1 MENARLANASA
12 RGLNRHMTRFSL
24 RGTFET
30 IVARRARIRSAVLIG
45 GGAYVGAAMA
55 FATQLLLARG
65 LSLEEFGEFSAALAS
80 VNILMPLAAFGLTG
94 LLLRS
99 FGEERAAAQR
109 WVGPALLAAAS
120 TTVLVLAAWFGW
132 GVAQGMSLAVVA
144 GLCFY
149 LLGQTAI
156 EFHITTSQLTDHHGR
171 VALLQF
177 SPPFL
182 RAVVLLTV
190 ILLPF
195 ALGEGAAAMAFGLVG
210 LIHTVAAISA
220 VRRLAAPCGLHD
232 GGARASLSGP
242 VPRVREVIAA
252 SAPYGVMGVL
262 YMLYSQV
269 PIVMANEVLGAEAAA
284 LYNMTFILVSAA
296 CLLPSVVSQKFF
308 LKNIHAWLHD
318 DKPRLLRLYR
328 LGLPLLFAGGVAAL
342 LVLGPLARLI
352 FSHLFGI
359 DVSRNLTAVI
369 ILLCSLPFR
378 FLSIGLG
385 ALLVGRAGIGPQIRC
400 LILASVCNICLG
412 YLLGTAFGL
421 IGIASA
427 MVITELVLLAAYWLA
442 VKRWVISA

>member
-1 MENARLANASA
+1 MENARFANRPA
-12 RGLNRHMTRFSL
+12 RGLNRHMTRFNFRAAL
-24 RGTFET
+24 ET
-30 IVARRARIRSAVLIG
+30 VVARRAKIRSAVLIG
-45 GGAYVGAAMA
+45 GGAYIGAAMA
-55 FATQLLLARG
+55 FATQLLLARS

-99 FGEERAAAQR
+99 FGEERGGAQR
-109 WVGPALLAAAS
+109 WMAPALLAAAS
-120 TTVLVLAAWFGW
+120 TTLLVLAAWFGW
-132 GVAQGMSLAVVA
+132 GVAQGLSLAVVA
-144 GLCFY
+144 GLGFY

-156 EFHITTSQLTDHHGR
+156 EFHITSSQLADHYDR

-182 RAVVLLTV
+182 RAVVLLAV

-195 ALGEGAAAMAFGLVG
+195 ALGEGAAAMTFGLVG
-210 LIHTVAAISA
+210 LIHSAAAVSA
-220 VRRLAAPCGLHD
+220 IRRLAT
-232 GGARASLSGP
+232 ARAPHGGDCAVPASP
-242 VPRVREVIAA
+242 VPGVREVLAA
-252 SAPYGVMGVL
+252 AAPYGVMGVL

-328 LGLPLLFAGGVAAL
+328 GGLPWLFSGGMAAL
-342 LVLGPLARLI
+342 LVMAPLARLI

-359 DVSRNLTAVI
+359 DVSTNLTAVI
-369 ILLCSLPFR
+369 ILLSSLPFR

-400 LILASVCNICLG
+400 LILASVCNIGLG
-412 YLLGTAFGL
+412 YLLGTGFGL
-421 IGIASA
+421 IGIVSA
-427 MVITELVLLAAYWLA
+427 MVITEVVLLVAYWLA
-442 VKRWVISA
+442 VRRWVISA